1 VAIYWSDSALEAL
14 ARIGARIEAISGK
27 DSGGRW
33 RQRVSDRIEL
43 AGLLPFASRAV
54 PEFDSTMYREVFE
67 ADYRIQ
73 FRVSGDDIEVITI
86 FHGAMQLGD

>member
-1 VAIYWSDSALEAL
+1 
-14 ARIGARIEAISGK
+14 
-27 DSGGRW
+27 
-33 RQRVSDRIEL
+33 
-43 AGLLPFASRAV
+43 
-54 PEFDSTMYREVFE
+54 MYREVFE